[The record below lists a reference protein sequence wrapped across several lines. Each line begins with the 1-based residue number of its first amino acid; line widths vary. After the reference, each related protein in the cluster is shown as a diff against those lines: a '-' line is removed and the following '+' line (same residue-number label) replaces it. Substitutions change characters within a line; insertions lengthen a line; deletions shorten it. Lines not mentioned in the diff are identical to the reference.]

1 MLSWLFKKKEPA
13 GPALLDRIWLDRAA
27 ADRAIVR
34 AAQAGPLVVLSF
46 FDATRDRVHRAL
58 EAQGLKE
65 SATLIN
71 TRVDELSLV
80 PMGAAVI
87 VAERHAVTGFNR
99 ALAERLAALAPNV
112 TPTVFS
118 SLDDPLMHRFGG
130 ERLQHLMTQLGLSA
144 DEHIEHPMLTKA
156 LANASKSLEQRLGPA
171 MSRLVPAAS
180 MEEWLAKNLP
190 PE

>member
-13 GPALLDRIWLDRAA
+13 GPTLLERVWLDRAA

-34 AAQAGPLVVLSF
+34 AAQAGPLVVLSY
-46 FDATRDRVHRAL
+46 FDDTRDRVRRAL
-58 EAQGLKE
+58 DASGLPA

-71 TRVDELSLV
+71 SRVDELSVV
-80 PMGAAVI
+80 PPAAAVI
-87 VAERHAVTGFNR
+87 VAERHPVTGFNR
-99 ALAERLAALAPNV
+99 ALAERLASLAPNV

-118 SLDDPLMHRFGG
+118 SLDDPLMRRFGG
-130 ERLQHLMTQLGLSA
+130 DRLQALMQQLGLSP
-144 DEHIEHPMLTKA
+144 DEHVEHPMLTRA
-156 LANASKSLEQRLGPA
+156 LANASKSLEQRLGPTL
-171 MSRLVPAAS
+171 SRLVAADS